1 MISECKDVRLTD
13 MPTGSET
20 HELLLSSHAPLE
32 CDIYSA
38 ERSTNYKELNYKEL
52 NGRQKIFETS
62 TLEGVKLSLPKELQ

>member
-13 MPTGSET
+13 MLTGSET
-20 HELLLSSHAPLE
+20 HELLFSSHAPLE

-38 ERSTNYKELNYKEL
+38 ERSANYKEL